1 MLQYAMLG
9 LAKTLK
15 TGEHLEELQSAKRK
29 LTAEEERKMREDVNV
44 VVEGPKCIMEDIT
57 DREKLKQSVQ
67 YECNFIG
74 FSSSKNIWLARDV
87 LIKQGFK
94 KALFQVDSLGVKTR
108 STRDFCVLDG
118 TSTTV
123 YRCGPKIDL
132 LVTKPEPPST
142 GNCNLSTFNQL
153 FLILKQSNWLEF
165 SIPCGNPLS
174 KMKHYRDRC
183 IFNCPKVWPLDFRPV
198 EDKERKTAAE
208 LNHDL
213 ETKSLTQIGQALL
226 IATSTEGEP
235 TEDCTMTSP
244 NTWSNQKI
252 ETGQTGRL
260 SLKQGFIF
268 RDDRK
273 LSTTTTT
280 TAPGEEKNCS
290 TGWTFILLN
299 VRESR
304 TILLSDSTTPVLTY
318 NHDTDATAIGPVPQN
333 FDFTNQATLTGP
345 AYVATPLSLI
355 LVIIILHLLMMLD
368 DSVEVFKD
376 VMNKFHQACIT
387 RSNGEL
393 YDIVKANPHSKK
405 FLSDDEVGLWGIG
418 IGKRGQNCL
427 KTSTSLQV

>member
-1 MLQYAMLG
+1 MLQQKQTGPSTPAFVPLAQLG
-9 LAKTLK
+9 LFCFDSGRAPQE

-108 STRDFCVLDG
+108 STRDFCVL
-118 TSTTV
+118 
-123 YRCGPKIDL
+123 
-132 LVTKPEPPST
+132 

-252 ETGQTGRL
+252 ETGQTAAEREQIKRLIEQATPVEEVRRRL

-273 LSTTTTT
+273 LSTTTTTT

-345 AYVATPLSLI
+345 
-355 LVIIILHLLMMLD
+355 
-368 DSVEVFKD
+368 
-376 VMNKFHQACIT
+376 
-387 RSNGEL
+387 
-393 YDIVKANPHSKK
+393 
-405 FLSDDEVGLWGIG
+405 
-418 IGKRGQNCL
+418 
-427 KTSTSLQV
+427 

>member
-1 MLQYAMLG
+1 MLQSGPFAHLF
-9 LAKTLK
+9 TLP

-108 STRDFCVLDG
+108 STRDFCGTSDG

-123 YRCGPKIDL
+123 YRCGPKMIYL
-132 LVTKPEPPST
+132 LPNLNPPVL

-226 IATSTEGEP
+226 IDIYGRRT
-235 TEDCTMTSP
+235 
-244 NTWSNQKI
+244 N
-252 ETGQTGRL
+252 GRL
-260 SLKQGFIF
+260 YN
-268 RDDRK
+268 D
-273 LSTTTTT
+273 LSKHMVK
-280 TAPGEEKNCS
+280 P
-290 TGWTFILLN
+290 
-299 VRESR
+299 
-304 TILLSDSTTPVLTY
+304 
-318 NHDTDATAIGPVPQN
+318 
-333 FDFTNQATLTGP
+333 
-345 AYVATPLSLI
+345 
-355 LVIIILHLLMMLD
+355 
-368 DSVEVFKD
+368 KD
-376 VMNKFHQACIT
+376 
-387 RSNGEL
+387 
-393 YDIVKANPHSKK
+393 
-405 FLSDDEVGLWGIG
+405 
-418 IGKRGQNCL
+418 
-427 KTSTSLQV
+427 

>member
-1 MLQYAMLG
+1 
-9 LAKTLK
+9 
-15 TGEHLEELQSAKRK
+15 
-29 LTAEEERKMREDVNV
+29 
-44 VVEGPKCIMEDIT
+44 MEDIT

-142 GNCNLSTFNQL
+142 G
-153 FLILKQSNWLEF
+153 
-165 SIPCGNPLS
+165 

-183 IFNCPKVWPLDFRPV
+183 IFNCPKVWPLDFRP
-198 EDKERKTAAE
+198 ERKTAAE

-252 ETGQTGRL
+252 ETGQT
-260 SLKQGFIF
+260 
-268 RDDRK
+268 
-273 LSTTTTT
+273 
-280 TAPGEEKNCS
+280 GEEKNCS

-368 DSVEVFKD
+368 DSVEVFKRGCD
-376 VMNKFHQACIT
+376 EQISPSMHN
-387 RSNGEL
+387 
-393 YDIVKANPHSKK
+393 SK
-405 FLSDDEVGLWGIG
+405 
-418 IGKRGQNCL
+418 
-427 KTSTSLQV
+427 